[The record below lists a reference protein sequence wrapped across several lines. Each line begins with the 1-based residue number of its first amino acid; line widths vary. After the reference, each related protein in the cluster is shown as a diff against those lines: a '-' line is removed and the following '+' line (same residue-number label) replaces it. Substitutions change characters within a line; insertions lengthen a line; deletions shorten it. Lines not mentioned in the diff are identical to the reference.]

1 MGEFDLAIGGERRR
15 VAKKHLFRPGVIN
28 GKLVS
33 LSDIEALPFVDFW
46 RMSSSGST
54 TLIDTQTG
62 QSFVYLHDWE
72 AFAELFI
79 RTGKHRFQ
87 PR

>member
-1 MGEFDLAIGGERRR
+1 
-15 VAKKHLFRPGVIN
+15 
-28 GKLVS
+28 
-33 LSDIEALPFVDFW
+33 
-46 RMSSSGST
+46 MSSSGST

>member
-1 MGEFDLAIGGERRR
+1 MNPTDISEGPTPKRTYFGLEI
-15 VAKKHLFRPGVIN
+15 IN
-28 GKLVS
+28 GKLVR
-33 LSDIEALPFVDFW
+33 LSGIEALPFVDFW

-54 TLIDTQTG
+54 MLVDTQTG

-72 AFAELFI
+72 AFGELFI